1 MFKVA
6 IPKDNDEDR
15 IYNVYNRGE
24 YILINEVSNFIET
37 IDETFD
43 IEFLPLNNKVAYL
56 LKTKVPTIVCLND
69 IESTFSKTF
78 FSPVA
83 ISDSEY
89 NKLYKFHKLQ
99 WPDKPDEVK
108 EDLNTVKK
116 LIKTPNKIKKET
128 Y

>member
-24 YILINEVSNFIET
+24 YILVDLISDLVYT
-37 IDETFD
+37 IDENFE
-43 IEFLPLNNKVAYL
+43 IEFLPLDNKVAYL
-56 LKTKVPTIVCLND
+56 LKTKLPTIVCLND
-69 IESTFSKTF
+69 IESSFNRTV
-78 FSPVA
+78 FSPIT